1 MPEDPSSKYK
11 QARQI
16 GLLTTI
22 PFLLAVAPL
31 VGYFG
36 GRWLDGKLGTA
47 PVLTFILAD
56 DDDRLAH
63 PVLTFVLLGL
73 GFVAGVRETIIVV
86 RKATKEAED
95 ADKGVG

>member
-1 MPEDPSSKYK
+1 VPEDPSSKYK
-11 QARQI
+11 LARQV

-36 GRWLDGKLGTA
+36 GRWLDGKLGTG
-47 PVLTFILAD
+47 
-56 DDDRLAH
+56 

-73 GFVAGVRETIIVV
+73 GFVAGVRETVIVI
-86 RKATKEAED
+86 RKATKDAED

>member
-1 MPEDPSSKYK
+1 M
-11 QARQI
+11 
-16 GLLTTI
+16 I

-36 GRWLDGKLGTA
+36 GRWLDQKLGTE
-47 PVLTFILAD
+47 PVLTFLLLAM
-56 DDDRLAH
+56 
-63 PVLTFVLLGL
+63 
-73 GFVAGVRETIIVV
+73 GFVAGVRETIIVI

>member
-1 MPEDPSSKYK
+1 METGGGPVPDDPSSRYK
-11 QARQI
+11 FARQI
-16 GLLTTI
+16 GLLSTI

-36 GRWLDGKLGTA
+36 GRWLDGKLGTD
-47 PVLTFILAD
+47 PVLA
-56 DDDRLAH
+56 
-63 PVLTFVLLGL
+63 FVLLGL

-86 RKATKEAED
+86 RKASKEAED